1 MRICLLKF
9 FCLGQEGAHAFEDFW
24 HLTIFSRHVLL
35 LQVAQVPSKFIAGDN
50 LSSKLIDVCKSIY
63 ADVPKSLRQIFVLA
77 EFEQEDYTVASQ
89 ELACV
94 GNSCEI

>member
-1 MRICLLKF
+1 MMSGMSFLPYSEHEYAQAPYQECTEDDYKELLK
-9 FCLGQEGAHAFEDFW
+9 
-24 HLTIFSRHVLL
+24 VM
-35 LQVAQVPSKFIAGDN
+35 PSVEW
-50 LSSKLIDVCKSIY
+50 LE
-63 ADVPKSLRQIFVLA
+63 LA